1 MTAQLPIIAI
11 TMGDPA
17 SIGPEIS
24 LKVFQKA
31 QLYEKCRPLLVGD
44 SNVIKKVIEVLPAL
58 SLKINSIKDVKDAQF
73 QPGTIDILDMQ
84 MVNIDQLKF
93 GKVSSMAGNAAFQ
106 YVKKVIDLAMKGVVD
121 ATVTNALNKEAMNLA
136 GHHFAGHT
144 EIYGKYTNT
153 QNYTMMLAHGNLR
166 VVHNSTHV
174 SLRQACDLV
183 KTPRVTEVIRIANT
197 ACKQLGI
204 SHPQIG
210 VAGLN
215 PHSSENGLFGDEE
228 ANEIIPAIE
237 IAKSEGINVSGPI
250 PPDTIFPKA
259 IGGWFDIVVAMYHD
273 QGHIPL
279 KLKGFQYDPQKH
291 TWKSVAGV
299 NITLGLPIIRTS
311 VDHGTAFDQALKG
324 TANEISLENAIDYAI
339 KLAKNKEMV
348 AQ

>member
-1 MTAQLPIIAI
+1 MFNELPIVAL

-24 LKVFQKA
+24 LKVFKNSALYQK
-31 QLYEKCRPLLVGD
+31 CNPLLVGD
-44 SNVIKKVIEVLPAL
+44 ASVLKKVMSFLP
-58 SLKINSIKDVKDAQF
+58 SLKTELNIIHDVKDAKF
-73 QPGTIDILDMQ
+73 TPGVMDVLDLGLVDIDK
-84 MVNIDQLKF
+84 LKF
-93 GKVSSMAGNAAFQ
+93 GEVSAMAGNAAFK
-106 YVKKVIDLAMKGVVD
+106 YVKKVIDLAMESKVD
-121 ATVTNALNKEAMNLA
+121 ATVTNALNKEAMNLG

-153 QNYTMMLAHGNLR
+153 KNYTMMLAHGNLR

-174 SLRQACDLV
+174 SLREACDLV
-183 KTPRVTEVIRIANT
+183 KTPRVLEVIRIANE

-204 SHPQIG
+204 NSPKVA

-215 PHSSENGLFGDEE
+215 PHSSENGLFGNEE
-228 ANEIIPAIE
+228 KNEIIPAIT
-237 IAKSEGINVSGPI
+237 IAKSEGINVEGPI

-259 IGGWFDIVVAMYHD
+259 QGGWYDIVVAMYHD

-279 KLKGFQYDPQKH
+279 KLKGFEFDNKKKK
-291 TWKSVAGV
+291 WKSVAGV

-311 VDHGTAFDQALKG
+311 VDHGTAFDQVLKG

-339 KLAKNKEMV
+339 QLSKNSK
-348 AQ
+348 